1 MYNYYLRRNAL
12 EEQEVR
18 RNRKST
24 YNEPLQ
30 EAPDLEEFFIQFSNT
45 IYTHERRLFY
55 IQEQTKYP
63 RLRSHFDMLVPAI
76 VSYENFWLRYEYR
89 TDIKRIM
96 RQLRETNNQSWA
108 ESLGRSVGRMTQSFR
123 KLMPEETDEAEDQKT
138 VAVDDDPS
146 ASSDDPIKNAFT
158 ASLGRMRESI
168 KTLVADE
175 AAISES
181 PRKDPLESV
190 ALPTPVL
197 KHNIS
202 NQLSETEIGE
212 KAPVEEGEEIF
223 LTEDDY
229 EEEQVISTEAEI
241 GEEVMLQEPA
251 SYTQSEESLKMNIH
265 IYPEGMNDEDRVE
278 ELEEHG
284 NEDETESEEAHD
296 VNGDSSVDDPVS
308 NIYVYPE
315 MIDVDNEA
323 IQSNRVKEDAKIHD
337 DEYGS
342 IDDETKSD
350 DEYGSLESV
359 DPEMFVTEMDD
370 QILTMNDTYY
380 DDNLRKEENCQCAC
394 IIS

>member
-1 MYNYYLRRNAL
+1 MYNYYLRRHAL

-30 EAPDLEEFFIQFSNT
+30 EAPDLEEFLIQFSNT

-76 VSYENFWLRYEYR
+76 ISYEDFWRRYEYR

-96 RQLRETNNQSWA
+96 RELRVLETNETNETNNQSWT
-108 ESLGRSVGRMTQSFR
+108 ESVWKMTQSFR
-123 KLMPEETDEAEDQKT
+123 KLMPEETDE
-138 VAVDDDPS
+138 
-146 ASSDDPIKNAFT
+146 
-158 ASLGRMRESI
+158 
-168 KTLVADE
+168 
-175 AAISES
+175 
-181 PRKDPLESV
+181 PLE
-190 ALPTPVL
+190 
-197 KHNIS
+197 HNIS
-202 NQLSETEIGE
+202 NQRSEAEIGE

-229 EEEQVISTEAEI
+229 EEEQVISTEDGI
-241 GEEVMLQEPA
+241 GEEVLLQQTA
-251 SYTQSEESLKMNIH
+251 LKMNIH
-265 IYPEGMNDEDRVE
+265 IYPEGINDEDRVE

-284 NEDETESEEAHD
+284 DEDDADRVEELEEHGDEDKAESEFESEEEEEADD
-296 VNGDSSVDDPVS
+296 VNGDNSVDEPVS

-342 IDDETKSD
+342 IDDEKKAD
-350 DEYGSLESV
+350 HEYGSLGSV
-359 DPEMFVTEMDD
+359 DPQTFVTEIDDEILPMD
-370 QILTMNDTYY
+370 DTYY
-380 DDNLRKEENCQCAC
+380 DDNLGKEENCECAC